1 MPFLTNYNIII
12 SNCFRRYE
20 QELLKPLSSPSQQTP
35 MQTAEKEG
43 HEYTMKGLEKL
54 SAATNIKDNDGVSET
69 RITTAGR
76 LT

>member
-1 MPFLTNYNIII
+1 
-12 SNCFRRYE
+12 
-20 QELLKPLSSPSQQTP
+20 
-35 MQTAEKEG
+35 
-43 HEYTMKGLEKL
+43 MKGLEKL